1 MAIGEDDSLKS
12 WVDLEDIVAVDDE
25 TFAYS
30 IERTVVEG
38 GQLVHQVVQ
47 LANYIFFFAVGK
59 EYVGVVSIAFDE
71 NDLIGWNPDDFA
83 VGCYFK
89 PFHIFIDSLFCS
101 YPCLLIKDRSNKLQ
115 AKIQVFF

>member
-25 TFAYS
+25 TFAYP
-30 IERTVVEG
+30 IERIVVEG

-47 LANYIFFFAVGK
+47 LADHIFFFAVGK

-89 PFHIFIDSLFCS
+89 PFHIIFLLLFAGKGTS
-101 YPCLLIKDRSNKLQ
+101 FLLNSQ
-115 AKIQVFF
+115 TQ

>member
-38 GQLVHQVVQ
+38 GQLVHQVV
-47 LANYIFFFAVGK
+47 
-59 EYVGVVSIAFDE
+59 
-71 NDLIGWNPDDFA
+71 
-83 VGCYFK
+83 
-89 PFHIFIDSLFCS
+89 
-101 YPCLLIKDRSNKLQ
+101 
-115 AKIQVFF
+115 